1 MRLQQNS
8 DASPGE
14 TISVVMDGSPVRI
27 HLEVCGPE
35 DGPRLLVMHGWG
47 ASTALMKPLID
58 SLSDRFRIAAF
69 DFPGHGSS
77 PVPPNGYGMSG
88 HLDVLRGVIDHLEWT
103 SFGVAGHSNGGRV
116 ALAWAAQQP
125 EALRY
130 LVLIA
135 PSGAR
140 RRRTAGY
147 YVRFWTARILKA
159 PFQLLP
165 GRLKEPGL
173 DWLRHSLVWRL
184 LGSSDYRSLDG
195 VMRETFVQTVNY
207 YVEDSLGS
215 VRVPVL
221 LLRGANDEAISAEQ
235 IRTLERGLP
244 DAGQMTID
252 DAGHYAHMDRPDIVA
267 AAIRQMEAA

>member
-8 DASPGE
+8 DASPGD
-14 TISVVMDGSPVRI
+14 TISVAMDGSPVRI
-27 HLEVCGPE
+27 HLEVSGPQ

-47 ASTALMKPLID
+47 ASTALMRPLIA
-58 SLSDRFRIAAF
+58 SLSDTFRVAAF

-77 PVPPNGYGMSG
+77 PVPPGGYGMPG
-88 HLDVLRGVIDHLEWT
+88 HLEVLRGVIDHLGWT
-103 SFGVAGHSNGGRV
+103 SFGIVGHSNGGRV
-116 ALAWAAQQP
+116 ALSWAAEAP
-125 EALRY
+125 SALRY

-135 PSGAR
+135 PSGVR
-140 RRRTAGY
+140 RRRTMGY

-165 GRLKEPGL
+165 GRLKELGL

-195 VMRETFVQTVNY
+195 VMRETFVQTVNH
-207 YVEDSLGS
+207 YVEDILGR

-221 LLRGANDEAISAEQ
+221 LLRGANDDAISAEQ